1 MKSRS
6 TQSGFTLIEIAIVLL
21 VVAILLGY
29 TVAMLPVQ
37 QELKQY
43 RHANAE
49 MDSIIEHV
57 IAFAQV
63 NGRLPCPDT
72 STDTD
77 GVANSIDGEEDPH
90 ADATVGC
97 EAFFG
102 FLPARTL
109 GINGKYNAAGVLID
123 PWGSGYRYAVSN
135 ADRDGVN
142 GDGRPDLVTGN
153 GIRDEGLAAVDPD
166 LQICSDS
173 DTAGPDLTCA
183 TVSGIPV
190 IENVAV
196 VIVSLG
202 KDFDLPAPPNP
213 PTSPIQQENVDDFH
227 VGTNDKVYISSPRRD
242 DYDDVVKWIP
252 RSLLFSR
259 MLAADQLP

>member
-1 MKSRS
+1 MKRNI

-29 TVAMLPVQ
+29 SVAMLPVQ

-43 RHANAE
+43 RHANTE
-49 MDSIIEHV
+49 MDSIIEHL

-77 GVANSIDGEEDPH
+77 GVANGIDGEEDPH
-90 ADATVGC
+90 ANVTVGC

-109 GINGKYNAAGVLID
+109 GINGKYDAAGRLID
-123 PWGSGYRYAVSN
+123 PWGSGYGYAVSN
-135 ADRDGVN
+135 IDT
-142 GDGRPDLVTGN
+142 GDGNPDLVTGN
-153 GIRDEGLAAVDPD
+153 GIRDEGLAAVIPD

-183 TVSGIPV
+183 AVSGTAV
-190 IENVAV
+190 VENVAV

-202 KDFDLPAPPNP
+202 KDFTLPA
-213 PTSPIQQENVDDFH
+213 SSEIQDENVDGFH
-227 VGTNDKVYISSPRRD
+227 NGTTDKVYIFSPRRD

>member
-29 TVAMLPVQ
+29 SVAMLPVQ

-43 RHANAE
+43 RHANTE

-72 STDTD
+72 STNTD

-90 ADATVGC
+90 ADPTVGC

-109 GINGKYNAAGVLID
+109 GINGKYDAAGVLMD

-135 ADRDGVN
+135 ADRDGVG

-153 GIRDEGLAAVDPD
+153 GIRDEGLAAVNPD
-166 LQICSDS
+166 LQVCSDS
-173 DTAGPDLTCA
+173 DTAGPDLDCT
-183 TVSGIPV
+183 TVSGAAV

-196 VIVSLG
+196 VIVSQG
-202 KDFDLPAPPNP
+202 RDFAVAPV
-213 PTSPIQQENVDDFH
+213 SAIQQENSDDFH
-227 VGTNDKVYISSPRRD
+227 NGNNDKVYIFSPRRD

-259 MLAADQLP
+259 MLTADQLP

>member
-1 MKSRS
+1 VKRNI

-29 TVAMLPVQ
+29 SVAMLPVQ

-43 RHANAE
+43 RHANTE
-49 MDSIIEHV
+49 MDSIIEHL

-72 STDTD
+72 STNTD

-90 ADATVGC
+90 ANATVGC

-109 GINGKYNAAGVLID
+109 GMNGKYDAAGVLID
-123 PWGSGYRYAVSN
+123 PWGSRYRYAVSN

-142 GDGRPDLVTGN
+142 GDGRPDLVIGN
-153 GIRDEGLAAVDPD
+153 GIRDEGLAAVNPD

-173 DTAGPDLTCA
+173 DTAGMDTACA
-183 TVSGIPV
+183 DVSGTAV
-190 IENVAV
+190 VENVAV

-202 KDFDLPAPPNP
+202 KDYAVTPVSA
-213 PTSPIQQENVDDFH
+213 IQQENSDDFH
-227 VGTNDKVYISSPRRD
+227 NGTNDKVYIFSPRRD